1 MNTQSPKLICLTPVK
16 NEAWCLDVFLQCTS
30 LWADY
35 IIIAD
40 QGSSDGSREIALK
53 YPKVILLDN
62 NLQEM
67 HQAKTRKLLF
77 DEARKIKGDRIII
90 ALDADELFT
99 GNFKGTNDWQNIMQF
114 EAGKVFQFHWA
125 NINKDKTN
133 YWEPE
138 YWSQWAFHDDGTEIS
153 SDSYIHEV
161 RVPWPQI
168 ATPNEIYVKDFQVIH
183 LAYVHWNRMLNKWRF
198 YAFVSHVNEPNIST
212 ISLNRQYAYLNP
224 SKEEKQLPIPQS
236 FFDYYQKQGIEV
248 LKSLNLNE
256 SFFWYDEQ
264 VLSYFNQYGIER
276 FRYLDLWNPD
286 WVSAMQLH
294 YPFKAPKSI
303 FTSLLFAYLR
313 LTQQYR
319 DTILVR
325 AIDKLL
331 KQIV

>member
-1 MNTQSPKLICLTPVK
+1 
-16 NEAWCLDVFLQCTS
+16 
-30 LWADY
+30 
-35 IIIAD
+35 
-40 QGSSDGSREIALK
+40 
-53 YPKVILLDN
+53 
-62 NLQEM
+62 
-67 HQAKTRKLLF
+67 
-77 DEARKIKGDRIII
+77 
-90 ALDADELFT
+90 
-99 GNFKGTNDWQNIMQF
+99 
-114 EAGKVFQFHWA
+114 
-125 NINKDKTN
+125 
-133 YWEPE
+133 
-138 YWSQWAFHDDGTEIS
+138 
-153 SDSYIHEV
+153 
-161 RVPWPQI
+161 
-168 ATPNEIYVKDFQVIH
+168 
-183 LAYVHWNRMLNKWRF
+183 MLNKWRF